1 VKKAAKRTRAKRATK
16 RRKPLTFDD
25 VREIGLALPGV
36 QELPMYGTPALKVNG
51 KGIVRLREDGDLAL
65 WATFEERDFLL
76 RNQPDVFFLTDH
88 YRNYPVVLVRLSA
101 VDRDL
106 LHELLIGAWRHRAP
120 KRLVAAYDASSR

>member
-1 VKKAAKRTRAKRATK
+1 VKKAAKRSATK
-16 RRKPLTFDD
+16 RSSTRRKTLTFDD

-36 QELPMYGTPALKVNG
+36 EEQPMYGTPALKVRG

-88 YRNYPVVLVRLSA
+88 YRNYPVVLVRISA
-101 VDRDL
+101 VDREL
-106 LHELLIGAWRHRAP
+106 MHELLIGAWRHRAP
-120 KRLVAAYDASSR
+120 KRLVAAFDASR